1 MKLQAFHKI
10 PGSNDMERYNA
21 LLKEHRVLYIQP
33 KVNGVSCH
41 VSFCPDGS
49 WIRMETKNGKA
60 WNAHFF
66 PEEFY
71 ASLRAMHK
79 ENVHDLILH
88 GELAARDENMKLA
101 TFAGHVNVN
110 SVACGLP
117 YGEFVFYVYD
127 VSRSNVAE
135 PFSVRNKRL
144 SRLQHEHPDRVI
156 KYLSAQ
162 VTYKA
167 QEIADYY
174 KTVTRLGGEG
184 LVIRCDP
191 CYYFDGI
198 RETPHG
204 WKHPQYFTDEGTIIA
219 VVEGLGKREGMLG
232 SFVLRLDDGETI
244 LSVGGGE
251 GVDDALLIKYW
262 NDRNLL
268 IRSRLTFRYS
278 EKSRTGTPL
287 RPQIVSVRNYE

>member
-21 LLKEHRVLYIQP
+21 LLKEHRVLYLQP
-33 KVNGVSCH
+33 KINGVSCH
-41 VSFCPDGS
+41 VSFSHDGK
-49 WIRMETKNGKA
+49 WLRMETKNGKTWTSHFFGKEFNDSLFA
-60 WNAHFF
+60 LLKVNAHDI
-66 PEEFY
+66 
-71 ASLRAMHK
+71 
-79 ENVHDLILH
+79 VLH

-135 PFSVRNKRL
+135 PFGFRRK
-144 SRLQHEHPDRVI
+144 RLQHLQHNLPDPVI
-156 KYLSAQ
+156 KYLPAY
-162 VTYKA
+162 VVYKA
-167 QEIADYY
+167 QEIDDYY
-174 KTVTRLGGEG
+174 KTVLLRGGEG
-184 LVIRCDP
+184 IVIRCDP